1 MDTVSQNRLKW
12 KCRRGLL
19 ELDLVLQ
26 DFIEKHLAEKDAKS
40 LNELLDLQDID
51 LWAIV
56 SGRSEEFD
64 PKFQGIVARLRAV

>member
-1 MDTVSQNRLKW
+1 MDLLSQNRLKW
-12 KCRRGLL
+12 KCRRGVL

-26 DFIEKHLAEKDAKS
+26 GFIEKHLLEKDVNS

-64 PKFQGIVARLRAV
+64 PKFQGIVARIRAA